1 MLDCTLN
8 NIVRWVKSDLR
19 QVVSAEKAS
28 LLNITMVV
36 IDMIMD
42 FNQNEFRGLACKGL
56 GQCKCAHGRRRY
68 QMDNS
73 GIFDGLRMV
82 LLLIKKDGE

>member
-8 NIVRWVKSDLR
+8 NLVRWVKSDLR
-19 QVVSAEKAS
+19 QVVSTEKAF
-28 LLNITMVV
+28 LMNITMVV
-36 IDMIMD
+36 VDMIMD
-42 FNQNEFRGLACKGL
+42 FNQNEFRDLACKGL

-73 GIFDGLRMV
+73 GTFEGLKMV
-82 LLLIKKDGE
+82 LLLIKEGW